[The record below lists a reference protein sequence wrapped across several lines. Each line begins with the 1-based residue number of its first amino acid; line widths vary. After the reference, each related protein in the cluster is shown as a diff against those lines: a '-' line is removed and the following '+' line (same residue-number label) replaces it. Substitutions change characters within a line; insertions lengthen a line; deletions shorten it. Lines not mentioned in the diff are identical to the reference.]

1 MKSLRLFTE
10 FKGVIG
16 RNFYPAICWFL
27 FSQKTGFIF
36 TTIFRYFSCTPFW
49 PMKYI
54 GKSAGIFHYRF
65 CSANLLNF
73 FIILSF
79 LSSFHVLEWPWLERG
94 NPWARAARY
103 TVSHGK
109 QVTEIF
115 RYRHY
120 LAPKMSGT
128 ISGKK
133 PEMFRPIAVRNQLT
147 TPYGRKVLGNLK
159 QPILTKCDN

>member
-1 MKSLRLFTE
+1 MQWKIYVYLPNL
-10 FKGVIG
+10 K
-16 RNFYPAICWFL
+16 AL
-27 FSQKTGFIF
+27 L
-36 TTIFRYFSCTPFW
+36 
-49 PMKYI
+49 
-54 GKSAGIFHYRF
+54 AGIFILPYAGFFLAKRPDLFLPPYSGIFPAHHFDQWNISVNRRE
-65 CSANLLNF
+65 F
-73 FIILSF
+73 FIIGSVRRIYWTF
-79 LSSFHVLEWPWLERG
+79 SSFWVFCHLFMLLEWPWLERG

-159 QPILTKCDN
+159 QPI